1 MKDCII
7 QLFEAALASLKAA
20 GSVPADTSP
29 MIRLDRAKDPKHG
42 DFACNLAM
50 MLAKPAKKNPRELA
64 QLIVDALPDN
74 DIINKLDIAGPGF
87 INIFVNDASTY
98 SILPVILSQAE
109 QFGRAAERRGERIQ
123 IEFVSANPTGPLHV
137 GHGRGAAYGAAL
149 ADVMDAAGY
158 DVEREYYVNDA
169 GRQMDI
175 LAASVW
181 LRYLELAGEELPFP
195 VNGYQGDYVWDIAA
209 TIHRENSDDLRHAWS
224 EVSKD
229 LPADA
234 PEGDKELYIDAVI
247 TQAKNLL
254 GASHYALVFDTAIK
268 TILDDI
274 KDDLSLFNVNYQQWF
289 SEKSLT
295 TTGLVDT
302 AVQRLTDAGHTY
314 IKDGA
319 TWFKSSDFGD
329 EKDRVLVRENGQSTY
344 FASDVAYH
352 MQKFERGY
360 DRVINIW
367 GADHHGYVPR
377 VKAALTALG
386 QDADKLEV
394 LLVQF
399 AVLYRDGEKVPMSTR
414 SGQFVTLRELRKE
427 VGTDAARFF
436 YVVRRCEQHMDFDI
450 DLAKSKTSENPI
462 YYIQYAHA
470 RICNVM
476 AKLKEKQLSYDQN
489 AGLQQLALLT
499 EAHEQALAQSL
510 GRYPE
515 IINNA
520 AARFE
525 PHMLANYLKDL
536 ATAIHS
542 YYDTDNKRITIL
554 IDDDNLRNA
563 RLVLIS
569 AAKQVLANGLGLLGV
584 SAPQRM

>member
-1 MKDCII
+1 MKDSII
-7 QLFEAALASLKAA
+7 QLFEQATAALKAND
-20 GSVPADTSP
+20 VIPAESKP
-29 MIRLDRAKDPKHG
+29 VVRLDRSKDPKHG

-50 MLAKPAKKNPRELA
+50 MLAKAAGKNPRELA
-64 QLIVDALPDN
+64 QLIIDALPDS
-74 DIINKLDIAGPGF
+74 DIVDKLEIAGPGF
-87 INIFVNDASTY
+87 INIFVNDASTF
-98 SILPVILSQAE
+98 SILPTILSQAE
-109 QFGRAAERRGERIQ
+109 QFGRAGERRGERIQ

-175 LAASVW
+175 LTVSVW

-195 VNGYQGDYVWDIAA
+195 TNAYQGDYVWDIAA
-209 TIHRENSDDLRHAWS
+209 TIHRE
-224 EVSKD
+224 K
-229 LPADA
+229 ADA
-234 PEGDKELYIDAVI
+234 LRISWQEFDKNLPVVAPEEDQEHYIDTLIHKAKEL
-247 TQAKNLL
+247 L
-254 GASHYALVFDTAIK
+254 GEEHYALVFNTAIN

-274 KDDLSLFNVNYQQWF
+274 KDDLSLFNVNYQKWF

-319 TWFKSSDFGD
+319 VWFKSSDFGD
-329 EKDRVLVRENGQSTY
+329 EKDRVLVRDNGQSTY

-352 MQKFERGY
+352 MQKFERGFN
-360 DRVINIW
+360 RVINIW

-470 RICNVM
+470 RICNVL
-476 AKLKEKQLSYDQN
+476 AKLDEKQLSYDQDS
-489 AGLQQLALLT
+489 GLTQLELLT
-499 EAHEQALAQSL
+499 EPHEQSLAQTLS
-510 GRYPE
+510 RYPE
-515 IINNA
+515 VINNA
-520 AARFE
+520 ATRFE
-525 PHMLANYLKDL
+525 PHLLANYLKDL
-536 ATAIHS
+536 ATAVHS
-542 YYDTDNKRITIL
+542 YYDTDNKRIML
-554 IDDDNLRNA
+554 LVDDDNLRNA

-569 AAKQVLANGLGLLGV
+569 AAKQVLANGLSLLGV
-584 SAPQRM
+584 SAPIRM